1 MQILGTS
8 DATTLNY
15 WLNLR
20 VLICAIWVLTPMFIG
35 LYMIWK
41 YECLDCS
48 ESEKITQQERSGFLY
63 HDEAWRPCLKE
74 IHPVWLLVFRVIAF
88 FLLLGTI
95 IADVVVHGC
104 SILYYYTQWTFIL
117 VTIYFG
123 FGSLLSIY
131 GCYQNNKMCMASNG
145 HYVGIDA
152 EQGLSVPLTY
162 RETAYRVRVEKN
174 SNHQEKN
181 GDVPMIGILCHAFQV
196 IFQVSA
202 GAVML
207 TDCVYWF
214 VIFPFLT
221 IKDYDMNSLTILTHT
236 LNAVLLLGDTALN
249 CLRFPW
255 FRISYFTLWTGV
267 YVIFQWIVH
276 ACIPL
281 WWPYPFLDLS
291 MPNAPIWYLLV
302 ALMHIPCYGAFAL
315 IMKLKHCLLSRWF
328 PQSYQSLR

>member
-104 SILYYYTQWTFIL
+104 SILYYYTHLMMLFGCSTGGLLFWSPSIL
-117 VTIYFG
+117 GYTSYFLCISLVFVPI

-162 RETAYRVRVEKN
+162 RETAYRVE
-174 SNHQEKN
+174 
-181 GDVPMIGILCHAFQV
+181 
-196 IFQVSA
+196 
-202 GAVML
+202 
-207 TDCVYWF
+207 
-214 VIFPFLT
+214 
-221 IKDYDMNSLTILTHT
+221 
-236 LNAVLLLGDTALN
+236 
-249 CLRFPW
+249 
-255 FRISYFTLWTGV
+255 
-267 YVIFQWIVH
+267 
-276 ACIPL
+276 
-281 WWPYPFLDLS
+281 
-291 MPNAPIWYLLV
+291 
-302 ALMHIPCYGAFAL
+302 
-315 IMKLKHCLLSRWF
+315 
-328 PQSYQSLR
+328 